1 MFDSLVDK
9 QLFWVLCPS
18 VFARAAAG
26 GGGGGGGGGGPDVQA
41 LSVCQ
46 SVCRRYLSR
55 LLQRLL
61 KKVGVDKG

>member
-26 GGGGGGGGGGPDVQA
+26 GGGGAGGGGPDVQA

-46 SVCRRYLSR
+46 SVCRRYLTH

-61 KKVGVDKG
+61 KKVVVDKG